1 MDLSFATHSG
11 TVRRLGRLIEEID
24 ICRSKGEEIL
34 RKIERLEDL
43 ILLKRLFAGAI
54 RQIMEKR
61 LENYEERRKKLEAII
76 DGSA

>member
-11 TVRRLGRLIEEID
+11 TVRRLGRLIKEID

-34 RKIERLEDL
+34 KKIERLEDL
-43 ILLKRLFAGAI
+43 ILLKKLFAGAI

>member
-11 TVRRLGRLIEEID
+11 TVRRLGRLIEEIG

-34 RKIERLEDL
+34 KRIERLEDL
-43 ILLKRLFAGAI
+43 ILLKKLFAGAI

>member
-1 MDLSFATHSG
+1 M
-11 TVRRLGRLIEEID
+11 
-24 ICRSKGEEIL
+24 

-76 DGSA
+76 SGSS

>member
-1 MDLSFATHSG
+1 M
-11 TVRRLGRLIEEID
+11 
-24 ICRSKGEEIL
+24 K
-34 RKIERLEDL
+34 KIERLEDL
-43 ILLKRLFAGAI
+43 ILLKKLFAGAI